1 MTQIARLICSMTKLV
16 SLVVVMLVFVVLVP
30 QANAGF
36 KTPPTFDL
44 TTSSNLAGAT
54 DAVYVLRAENPDQSD
69 DAFGLVITIPTGYSI
84 GPSFITNKA
93 GMKVISA
100 IGSCPGWSGQAAVAT
115 TTTPGQF
122 TLSFGAMTLGKVI
135 ITAPTAT
142 APGKMEMT
150 FTGSYSLVNR
160 GCYGDLTT
168 AKGFFINPSTP
179 GAYAWRPSMAQPTSG
194 AAVEMLPRPGL
205 TQTIE
210 IVGPSV
216 TTQAVTSTTESSTAP
231 ATTVLPRTTT
241 QTTVQPATTTVV
253 VEPETTTTTQPA
265 PTGGGFPTET
275 LAIVAVVLIVIIAG
289 AVYALRRRK

>member
-1 MTQIARLICSMTKLV
+1 MTQIARLVCLMTKLV
-16 SLVVVMLVFVVLVP
+16 SLVVVMLVFIVLVP
-30 QANAGF
+30 QASAGF

-54 DAVYVLRAENPDQSD
+54 DAVYVLRAENPDRSD
-69 DAFGLVITIPTGYSI
+69 DAFGLAIIIPTGYSI
-84 GPSFITNKA
+84 GQNFITNKA

-100 IGSCPGWSGQAAVAT
+100 YGNCPDWSGQAAVAT

-122 TLSFGAMTLGKVI
+122 TLSYGPMTFGKVI
-135 ITAPTAT
+135 ITSPSAAT
-142 APGKMEMT
+142 PGKMEMT
-150 FTGSYSLVNR
+150 FTGTYSLVNR
-160 GCYGDLTT
+160 GCYGELTT

-179 GAYAWRPSMAQPTSG
+179 GTYTWGPSMAQPTSG
-194 AAVEMLPRPGL
+194 AAVEMAPRPGF

-216 TTQAVTSTTESSTAP
+216 TTQTVASTTESSTVP
-231 ATTVLPRTTT
+231 ATTVMPSTTT

-253 VEPETTTTTQPA
+253 VEPETSTTTQPA
-265 PTGGGFPTET
+265 PTGGGFPTEM

-289 AVYALRRRK
+289 AVYALGRRK